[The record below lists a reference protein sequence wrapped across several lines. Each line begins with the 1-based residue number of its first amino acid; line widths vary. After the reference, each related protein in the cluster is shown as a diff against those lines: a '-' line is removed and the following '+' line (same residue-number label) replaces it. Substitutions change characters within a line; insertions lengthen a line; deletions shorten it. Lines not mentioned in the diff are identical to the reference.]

1 MNSVIFRVKNLVNEE
16 TFNELKNE
24 LGSYEEW
31 ESVYDEILREID
43 EEDLSNENP
52 EEWITLVKKGPL
64 AVSFRNKKNHLMS
77 GF

>member
-1 MNSVIFRVKNLVNEE
+1 MNSVIFRVKNLVSEE

-52 EEWITLVKKGPL
+52 EE
-64 AVSFRNKKNHLMS
+64 
-77 GF
+77 